1 MTPLHF
7 NGYIKEVANLTFLKP
22 VETTLETYLVDK
34 APRLPEGLR
43 KFIVAITPWITLLS
57 VIITIPILLTLLGI
71 NIAGIPIN
79 MSEVTKGFIYPV
91 TVVVTSVNLLLE
103 ALAIPGLLKR
113 SVKGWRLLFYSTLIG
128 AAYDLVTLNLWAL
141 VIGSL
146 ISLYL
151 LFQIKSFYK

>member
-1 MTPLHF
+1 M
-7 NGYIKEVANLTFLKP
+7 
-22 VETTLETYLVDK
+22 ETTLETYLVDK